1 MNNKINYND
10 KYILIV
16 SNKKDLETFKY
27 SFRNILLLKNGTKEL
42 ERTSKF
48 IKNNNFNQIIFVDFN
63 DIYTQLINSF
73 EKEYIKKVI
82 FTKELGTFSNESNLQ
97 LFNKIYELYSERVL
111 DEIGFLDKSLYD
123 TFKNK
128 ITCSHILLD
137 REEENKLVVHDDTI
151 SIINDPKNNYHSFY
165 NSLSALSLTDKSLK
179 IENKY
184 DKTTKNFMKV
194 FNIKNEKKKNK
205 IEKSLINLYVNFSD
219 NDNLEII
226 KSFDNDIIP
235 IVGNTSLFDNSAY
248 LKNKIVLKS
257 DDDINEIKSKI
268 EDVLNSKEKIFNEY
282 KKFRKEYSLNSKKS
296 ILKFTNEIDNK
307 EKASKNDYLI
317 STIVTVYNSEA
328 FLEQTIESILK
339 ARVRDME
346 IIFVNDGSTDKSEEI
361 ILNYQKKYPN
371 LIKYFKQ
378 ANQGPGGA
386 RNLGLKNAKGK
397 YISSVDSDDQIDK
410 NFYKSALKYLRDDI
424 DMVVYDWKTYDKG
437 LIYDTPAFEPIFK
450 NKSIYEGILF
460 GTTMPQQCSKIIKR
474 SIYNDMKLTYGQGKF
489 EDLDTNAIAFLN
501 VKKFK
506 YLRKPYYKYFIREGS
521 VMRSKPRYDMI
532 NAIKL
537 LDERLNKYKEYV
549 NVDLNEY
556 KYYLYS
562 WRIEEYIINTLY
574 DFEEKERNQMIDYMM
589 KNIKSIMTDIF
600 DSELY
605 KEMLERQPE
614 DKKSYLEERNK
625 SIKSD
630 KLKNFMSKKIKE
642 KSYKKITP
650 VEMLYM

>member
-1 MNNKINYND
+1 MNSKINYND
-10 KYILIV
+10 KYILIT
-16 SNKKDLETFKY
+16 SNKNDLEMFKF
-27 SFRNILLLKNGTKEL
+27 SFRNIMLLKNETKEL
-42 ERTSKF
+42 ERISKF

-63 DIYTQLINSF
+63 GIYVQLINSF
-73 EKEYIKKVI
+73 EKEYIKKII

-97 LFNKIYELYSERVL
+97 LFNKIYELYSERVI

-123 TFKNK
+123 TFKDK
-128 ITCSHILLD
+128 IKCSHLFLD
-137 REEENKLVVHDDTI
+137 REEENKLVVHDETI

-165 NSLSALSLTDKSLK
+165 NSLSALSLTDRTLK
-179 IENKY
+179 IEKKC

-194 FNIKNEKKKNK
+194 FHIKSEKRKNK
-205 IEKSLINLYVNFSD
+205 IEKSLINLYINFSD
-219 NDNLEII
+219 NDYLEII

-235 IVGNTSLFDNSAY
+235 IVGNTSLFDNNLY

-257 DDDINEIKSKI
+257 DDDINEIKFKI
-268 EDVLNSKEKIFNEY
+268 EDVLKSKEKIFNEY

-296 ILKFTNEIDNK
+296 IMKFTNEIENK
-307 EKASKNDYLI
+307 EKAVKNDYLI
-317 STIVTVYNSEA
+317 STIVTVYNSEK
-328 FLEQTIESILK
+328 FLEKTIDSILK

-361 ILNYQKKYPN
+361 ILKYQKKYPN

-424 DMVVYDWKTYDKG
+424 DMVVYDWKTNDKG
-437 LIYDTPAFEPIFK
+437 ILYDTPALEVALK
-450 NKSIYEGILF
+450 DKSVYEGILF

-489 EDLDTNAIAFLN
+489 EDFDTNAIAFLN
-501 VKKFK
+501 VRTFK
-506 YLRKPYYKYFIREGS
+506 YIRKPYYKYFIREGS
-521 VMRSKPRYDMI
+521 VMRSKPKYDMI

-537 LDERLNKYKEYV
+537 LDERLIKYREYV
-549 NVDLNEY
+549 NVDFEEY

-589 KNIKSIMTDIF
+589 KNIKNIMIDIF
-600 DSELY
+600 DSNLY
-605 KEMLERQPE
+605 KEMLEKQTE
-614 DKKSYLEERNK
+614 DKKLYLEERNK
-625 SIKSD
+625 SIKND
-630 KLKNFMSKKIKE
+630 KFKNFLSKKIKE
-642 KSYKKITP
+642 KGYKKITP